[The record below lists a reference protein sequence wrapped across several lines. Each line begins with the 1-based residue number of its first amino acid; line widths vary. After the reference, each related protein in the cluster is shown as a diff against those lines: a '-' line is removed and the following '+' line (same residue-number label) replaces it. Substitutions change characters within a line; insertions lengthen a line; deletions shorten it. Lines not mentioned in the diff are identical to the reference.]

1 MALVPL
7 LCPFLTL
14 AIAFAYFADKYAL
27 LRKCS
32 RPYTQS
38 MLMPKTAVRLLMY
51 TVLVHAA
58 SIYWFLTPCLD
69 PLAKEVL
76 LMLAALCGI
85 VGFIVLLLPA
95 SMKKC
100 LFCCCSPAWKHA
112 EDHSQDLSY
121 YVAQRIFSTDE
132 KYHLTH
138 PVYRMINRKF
148 PEVNPTHFDKPNK
161 VRAQYKKYK

>member
-1 MALVPL
+1 
-7 LCPFLTL
+7 
-14 AIAFAYFADKYAL
+14 
-27 LRKCS
+27 
-32 RPYTQS
+32 
-38 MLMPKTAVRLLMY
+38 MY

-58 SIYWFLTPCLD
+58 SIYWFLTPCLE

-161 VRAQYKKYK
+161 VSKKEMAAKMAKAKIDDADTAADTAAGTGADRGVRRRVLPASIGSGRTRT